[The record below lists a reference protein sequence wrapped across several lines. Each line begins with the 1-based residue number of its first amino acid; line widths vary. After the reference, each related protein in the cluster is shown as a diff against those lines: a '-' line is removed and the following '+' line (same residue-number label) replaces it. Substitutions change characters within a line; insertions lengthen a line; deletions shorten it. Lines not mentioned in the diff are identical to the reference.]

1 MAIANFA
8 QSMQGLSTAVDIITF
23 TESQSYLG
31 VKLFPVQRFL
41 LKIVYNM
48 PLSDDI
54 SDAPIVIKDKFNETI
69 IGIFESEKDFLQYLY
84 DNDFINSMDF
94 DPHLIEI
101 NLIVGRRG
109 TKTTLSSII
118 TCFTL
123 YQMLNN
129 DSPHEYLG
137 VIKQSEIGVAICS
150 NNKDNAARQLRE
162 VSAFVYGSDWFKP
175 YLVSKEAAAEGFFLK
190 TNEQIK
196 NPDMK
201 VGKLYVSVFA
211 ASPSVR
217 GSSNIVVIMDEYA
230 HFIDS
235 EVSTK
240 SKPLDKILYEALT
253 PSVSGFSTKEG
264 DPMGRAI
271 IITSPNGKKGEVW
284 KKKKTSKNDRSTL
297 FLNVP
302 SWWINP
308 TIAPAFLKKM
318 YMESEQSFW
327 QEFGAKFVEK
337 ESNWIINFQKFR
349 SMRDISLSNSI
360 NNGVQGKRYYLGVDL
375 ALSGDGTAMSVVSFT
390 PHRERKLDDEGDVTL
405 ITNEGVYAVEYCWYK
420 LPARGE
426 ILQPSEIFSEIENIK
441 NHYKIV
447 KAAFDQWSYDLFSEY
462 MKDKNITLPKEKI
475 SSTQETNSNM
485 ARFFKTLMNEG
496 CLILPNDDDL
506 FYEIEALRESISGK
520 YIKVENT
527 AGHDDRFTS
536 ILRALWIC
544 KMDPLKAEIEKLKI
558 SNQRGYDAF
567 KNTHH
572 KPLQQMRRRK

>member
-41 LKIVYNM
+41 LKIVYNI

-84 DNDFINSMDF
+84 DNDFINSLNF

-360 NNGVQGKRYYLGVDL
+360 NNGVLGKRYYLGVDL

-405 ITNEGVYAVEYCWYK
+405 ITNEGIYAVEYCWYK
-420 LPARGE
+420 LPAKGE

-462 MKDKNITLPKEKI
+462 MKDRNITLPKEKI

-544 KMDPLKAEIEKLKI
+544 KMDPLRADIEKLKI
-558 SNQRGYDAF
+558 NNQRGYDAF
-567 KNTHH
+567 KKTHH